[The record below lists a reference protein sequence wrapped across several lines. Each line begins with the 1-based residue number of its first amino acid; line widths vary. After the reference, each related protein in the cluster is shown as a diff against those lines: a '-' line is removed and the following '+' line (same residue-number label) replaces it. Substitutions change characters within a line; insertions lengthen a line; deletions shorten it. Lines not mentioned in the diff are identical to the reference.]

1 MSKESDNQSQTISQ
15 DETTSDIDDSTTADS
30 GAPREIVE
38 VSMGELS
45 SKLQEA
51 VGAAGW
57 TELMPVQARAIP
69 PLLAGRDV
77 MV

>member
-1 MSKESDNQSQTISQ
+1 M
-15 DETTSDIDDSTTADS
+15 DIDDSTTADS
-30 GAPREIVE
+30 GAPREIAE

-57 TELMPVQARAIP
+57 TELMPVQARHSA
-69 PLLAGRDV
+69 LAGRA
-77 MV
+77 